1 MRQSTGSRAR
11 ARRPARVSARAPA
24 RRARP
29 SRGGVVVAREVAD
42 ALGGDLDVVLVRKLG
57 APDRPELAIGAVGEG
72 GVVVTNAD
80 MIRRLRLTDEEVEEA
95 ARREF
100 AEIDRL
106 DTLLRRGRPPLP
118 LKGRAVV
125 VVDDGIATGA
135 TTRAALR
142 VVRTHDAR
150 WLALAVPVAPADILE
165 ELSHSTDHT
174 VCPNPRVWMRAVGL
188 WYRDFSPCP
197 MPRSQASCTRRTR
210 WPRRGGDHL
219 SGRRLSVVRARRR

>member
-1 MRQSTGSRAR
+1 MEFAN
-11 ARRPARVSARAPA
+11 RREAGRELAGRLEYLHGH
-24 RRARP
+24 RP
-29 SRGGVVVAREVAD
+29 VVLGLPRGGVVVAREVAD

-188 WYRDFSPCP
+188 WYRDFSPVSDAEVAGLLHAP
-197 MPRSQASCTRRTR
+197 NPVAAPRAETT
-210 WPRRGGDHL
+210 
-219 SGRRLSVVRARRR
+219 